1 MSSDDAL
8 VDICRDANYP
18 VEYAK
23 NFDGTEDRGTVV
35 VEFPCHINGKTILAK
50 DMTAIKQLEL
60 VKELQTK
67 WSDNSVSVTVYYKLE
82 ELDEIKEWMKKN
94 YEKSLKTVSFLL
106 HSDHGF
112 AQAPYEEI
120 TPEEY
125 DKRVS
130 RLKEIKPVATG
141 EVLEGVECEGG
152 ACPIR

>member
-1 MSSDDAL
+1 
-8 VDICRDANYP
+8 VDVCRDANYP

-23 NFDGTEDRGTVV
+23 NFDGTEDRSTVV
-35 VEFPCHINGKTILAK
+35 VEFPCHINGSTILAR

-82 ELDEIKEWMKKN
+82 ELDEIKEWMKNN

-125 DKRVS
+125 EKRVS
-130 RLKEIKPVATG
+130 RIKEIKTIKTG
-141 EVLEGVECEGG
+141 DLLEGVECEGG